1 MARNAWRT
9 DITMTTEC
17 ISKMA
22 SYRSERR
29 NPLLSLEQMLAEK
42 TTLRTQ
48 KVTHRN
54 IICKFCSDEYVMLRD
69 YCISKYDLSWFTNGC
84 NLQVTQLPV
93 FLLFDLRV
101 GFATTGE
108 VVGLIR

>member
-1 MARNAWRT
+1 
-9 DITMTTEC
+9 MTTEC

-69 YCISKYDLSWFTNGC
+69 YSISKYDLSW
-84 NLQVTQLPV
+84 LQVTQLPV

-101 GFATTGE
+101 GFASTGE
-108 VVGLIR
+108 VVGLIRYV